1 MVWKECGE
9 SVGDIVEIVVGACVE
24 MLWRDCAEIVCVEIA
39 EKGVMECRDSG
50 GRLWVECG

>member
-1 MVWKECGE
+1 MVWRKCGE